1 MSDQI
6 HVFRQKLTFAYGRIQ
21 SRTVSQN
28 SEVHFTQKPK
38 RMKCSQCS
46 LKTKVVDSGQLVS
59 KIGQPYTWRRLRCS
73 EQHISYSHEVLES
86 ISPIEEKIRYKEQKI
101 FVTRKKK
108 KKAKPVHIGMVQQ
121 HGIKVTSDSPEWLKR
136 IALQLE

>member
-1 MSDQI
+1 MSDQPR
-6 HVFRQKLTFAYGRIQ
+6 VFRQKLTFAYGRIQ

-28 SEVHFTQKPK
+28 SEVHFTQNPK
-38 RMKCSQCS
+38 KMKCSQCN
-46 LKTKVVDSGQLVS
+46 LKTKVVDSGQLIS

-86 ISPIEEKIRYKEQKI
+86 ISPIEEKIRYKEQKLA
-101 FVTRKKK
+101 VARKK
-108 KKAKPVHIGMVQQ
+108 KKAKPVHALMVQR
-121 HGIKVTSDSPEWLKR
+121 HGINVTIDSPDWLKR